1 MNGITAMV
9 HQLQHAR
16 PIISLAGGGS
26 AYDRMLAIERV
37 EAGERP
43 SVVARDFGVK
53 KCTVQRW
60 CWEARQAR
68 K

>member
-1 MNGITAMV
+1 MDAIQAMV

-16 PIISLAGGGS
+16 PIISLADGGS
-26 AYDRMLAIERV
+26 AYDRFLAIERV

-60 CWEARQAR
+60 CWEARQAQ